1 MLRRRL
7 ERGSTEPHVGQ
18 VVDKQELLAMQESV
32 EQITVDDE
40 VLDYVISIADAT
52 RQHPQVAVGASPRAE
67 LDLVQLARAHAL
79 LRGREYVIG
88 EDVKALAVAA
98 MAHRISLRPEMWVRR
113 VHAGEVLAE
122 LLARM
127 PVPRGREIR

>member
-7 ERGSTEPHVGQ
+7 DRGSAEPRIQQ
-18 VVDKQELLAMQESV
+18 VVDKSELLAMQQSV
-32 EQITVDDE
+32 EQITVHDD
-40 VLDYVISIADAT
+40 VLEYVISLATAT

-79 LRGREYVIG
+79 LRGRDHVIP
-88 EDVKALAVAA
+88 EDVKALAIPA

-113 VHAGEVLAE
+113 VQSADVLKE
-122 LLARM
+122 LLHRM
-127 PVPRGREIR
+127 PVPRARGAR